1 MNQYRFR
8 YVDAYETV
16 SGVIEAMDIGGAA
29 ISVLQDCGTEPKR
42 PRWKRYGIREN
53 IIASVPGS
61 VELVIFEGFEAG
73 SYCLE
78 LSRVGSRKR
87 KPLRLYA

>member
-8 YVDAYETV
+8 YVDAYESV
-16 SGVIEAMDIGGAA
+16 SGTVDAMDIAGAA
-29 ISVLQDCGTEPKR
+29 ISVLQECGTEPGR
-42 PRWKRYGIREN
+42 PRWRRYNIREN
-53 IIASVPGS
+53 RVSAVPAN

-78 LSRVGSRKR
+78 LIKVGTKKR
-87 KPLRLYA
+87 KPLLLYA